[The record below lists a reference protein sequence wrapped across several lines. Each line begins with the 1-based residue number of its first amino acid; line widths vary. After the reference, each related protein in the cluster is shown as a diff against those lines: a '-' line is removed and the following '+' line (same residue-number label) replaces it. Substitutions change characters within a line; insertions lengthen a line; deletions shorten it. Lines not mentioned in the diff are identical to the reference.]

1 MTNIYSDNM
10 KSTNDSEYDNV
21 VKDQNRVDKLQ

>member
-21 VKDQNRVDKLQ
+21 VKEQNRVDKLQ

>member
-1 MTNIYSDNM
+1 MTNIYSDNI